1 MKTLLIIVTVLMMTG
16 CAMFQKPVP
25 VKRTFPS
32 VPTELVESCPDLK
45 KTEPTEKLSEVLKVV
60 VDNYGQYHE
69 CKIKVDTWVEWYN
82 TQKSI
87 FESVK

>member
-1 MKTLLIIVTVLMMTG
+1 MKTLLVALTILILAG
-16 CAMFQKPVP
+16 CSSTP
-25 VKRTFPS
+25 VKRNFPA
-32 VPTELVESCPDLK
+32 VPSELMESCPDLK

-82 TQKSI
+82 MQKNI

>member
-1 MKTLLIIVTVLMMTG
+1 MRKLLLVVTVLMMTG
-16 CAMFQKPVP
+16 CAMFSPTP
-25 VKRTFPS
+25 VKRTFPA
-32 VPTELVESCPDLK
+32 VPSELMEACPDLK

-69 CKIKVDTWVEWYN
+69 CKIKVDTWVEWYK
-82 TQKSI
+82 TQKDI

>member
-1 MKTLLIIVTVLMMTG
+1 MKTLLPIALTILILAG
-16 CAMFQKPVP
+16 CTSTP
-25 VKRTFPS
+25 VKRNFPA
-32 VPTELVESCPDLK
+32 VPAELMEMCPDLK

-69 CKIKVDTWVEWYN
+69 CKIKVGTWIDWYN
-82 TQKSI
+82 AQKNI